1 MDLLAF
7 SFAAPLRV
15 CAELNVF
22 VVVFGPL
29 FNTCMVVYM
38 FVYLSSCDNA
48 TFIGMSES
56 MEGCKVE
63 EGWSLLMALEVP
75 SHMVHTIMG
84 RWKRESRGAS
94 SRVSKGFKLADE
106 YMTRV
111 YASNVPVGV
120 LADLNECASK
130 NGRKDV
136 SDSFW
141 ENL

>member
-1 MDLLAF
+1 
-7 SFAAPLRV
+7 
-15 CAELNVF
+15 
-22 VVVFGPL
+22 
-29 FNTCMVVYM
+29 MVVYM

-48 TFIGMSES
+48 TFIGMSETK
-56 MEGCKVE
+56 EGCKVE

-94 SRVSKGFKLADE
+94 SRVSKGFKIADE
-106 YMTRV
+106 YNITRV

-120 LADLNECASK
+120 LADLNECGSK